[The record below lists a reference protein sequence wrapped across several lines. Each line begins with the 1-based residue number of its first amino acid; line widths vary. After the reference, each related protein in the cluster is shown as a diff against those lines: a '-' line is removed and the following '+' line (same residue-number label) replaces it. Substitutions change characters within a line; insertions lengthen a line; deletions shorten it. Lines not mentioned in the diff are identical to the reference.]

1 MPREKPDF
9 RDNLEFLNQEYPG
22 LGMLEVAAVKKVT
35 GWTDTRTIK
44 KYLPI
49 VGGRVPKVA
58 LAKLMSV

>member
-22 LGMLEVAAVKKVT
+22 LAMLEIDIVKKLT
-35 GWTDTRTIK
+35 GWKDTRTIA

-49 VGGRVPKVA
+49 IGDRVPKVA
-58 LAKLMSV
+58 LAKLMCG